1 MNTPI
6 ADFIRTTPRAIPSVC
21 ICRGTKGRE
30 LLGCEALDITEIP
43 GADELYVA
51 DGIIG
56 ESEQKCRRAV
66 RHRCHAVLHGGLQSV
81 HPGYG
86 VPGGAE
92 RPRRTRAESVYPCH
106 PQRAQDFSLCAGS
119 TDSDVR
125 WLVSAETDS
134 LCACR
139 ITATDVAPRFT

>member
-6 ADFIRTTPRAIPSVC
+6 ADFIRNYAARNPVRLHMP
-21 ICRGTKGRE
+21 GHKGRE

-56 ESEQKCRRAV
+56 ESEQNAAGLFGTGATLYSTEGSSQCIRAMV
-66 RHRCHAVLHGGLQSV
+66 YLAALNARDAHA
-81 HPGYG
+81 
-86 VPGGAE
+86 
-92 RPRRTRAESVYPCH
+92 RESVYPCH

-119 TDSDVR
+119 DRPGCSLAGIGGNGFVVR
-125 WLVSAETDS
+125 LPHHGNRCSA
-134 LCACR
+134 
-139 ITATDVAPRFT
+139 RFT